1 MKIQE
6 IINFLRKD
14 SYWYDHRY
22 SCDHILI
29 GRNDLEVDKVYVC
42 WVATLKVI
50 RQAIENDVHF
60 IISHENCFYKEG
72 TTLPYNI
79 RKFKQIKKELCEKN
93 NITIYRCHDGW
104 DRFPKYG
111 VCDTLN
117 AKCGFNFVREKTT
130 DFHSY
135 ADVDEKYSAKEIAQ
149 KIADALR
156 NYGSDHVEVFGNEE
170 KKVKR
175 LGIGVGAISDTSWMY
190 NKECDCMVLADDGYT
205 NWIDL
210 QWAIDA
216 EIPCIIYHHSI
227 NEKPGIEHM
236 AEYLKENIAGCK
248 FTYIDEGYD
257 FKIIDSTVNK

>member
-1 MKIQE
+1 MKIKE

-14 SYWYDHRY
+14 SYWYDHTC

-29 GRNDLEVDKVYVC
+29 GNEEKEVEKVYVC

-50 RQAIENDVHF
+50 RQAIENDIHF

-72 TTLPYNI
+72 TTLPQNI
-79 RKFKQIKKELCEKN
+79 RESRSLKKELCKKN
-93 NITIYRCHDGW
+93 DITIYRCHDGW

-117 AKCGFNFVREKTT
+117 DKCGFIFVREKTE

-135 ADVDEKYSAKEIAQ
+135 ADINEEFTVKDIAL
-149 KIADALR
+149 KIAAALKG
-156 NYGSDHVEVFGNEE
+156 YGSDHVEVFGNCN

-175 LGIGVGAISDTSWMY
+175 LGIGVGAISNTSWMY
-190 NKECDCMVLADDGYT
+190 NKKCDCMVLADDGYT

-210 QWAIDA
+210 QWAIDN
-216 EIPCIIYHHSI
+216 EVPCIIYHHSI
-227 NEKPGIEHM
+227 NEKPGIENM
-236 AEYLKENIAGCK
+236 ANYLSENIKNCQ
-248 FTYIDEGYD
+248 FEYIDEGYK
-257 FKIIDSTVNK
+257 FEIIEA